1 MWRSFW
7 YALATCL
14 QPRLLMWSL
23 LPLVVAGGAVGL
35 LGWAFWE
42 DALDAV
48 RAVVDAWS
56 LSQSVFQWLH
66 SVGAPQLRAFVAPLV
81 VVVLAVP
88 LVLVLSLLLVAVLA
102 TPAVVTVVAARHHP
116 RLQARRGASW
126 WQGLLWS
133 LSCTLAALA
142 ALILSL
148 PLWLVPPLVMVLPPL
163 IWGWLT
169 CRVLG
174 FEVLAHHATPEERR
188 LVLRG
193 RRWTLLAIGLLCGY
207 LSALPAL
214 LWTLGSAA
222 LLLAPLLML
231 VAVWMY
237 TAIFMFAACWFAH
250 FCLGDLQRLRDA
262 ETAERAEGAAVSA
275 DPAPQLESA

>member
-14 QPRLLMWSL
+14 QPRLLLWSL
-23 LPLVVAGGAVGL
+23 LPLGVAGGAVGL

-42 DALDAV
+42 QAMDAV
-48 RAVVDAWS
+48 RGVVDAWS
-56 LSQSVFQWLH
+56 LSQRVFQWLH

-88 LVLVLSLLLVAVLA
+88 VVLVLSLLLVAVLA
-102 TPAVVTVVAARHHP
+102 TPAVVTLVAARHHP
-116 RLQARRGASW
+116 RLQARHGASW
-126 WQGLLWS
+126 WQGLLWT
-133 LSCTLAALA
+133 LSCTLAALL
-142 ALILSL
+142 ALVLSL

-174 FEVLAHHATPEERR
+174 FEVLALHASPEERR

-193 RRWTLLAIGLLCGY
+193 RRWTLLSIGVLCGY
-207 LSALPAL
+207 LGALPSL
-214 LWTLGSAA
+214 LWTLGSTA

-237 TAIFMFAACWFAH
+237 TVVFMFAACWFAH
-250 FCLGDLQRLRDA
+250 FCLGELQLLRDA
-262 ETAERAEGAAVSA
+262 ESPGAAAQSSVA
-275 DPAPQLESA
+275 LAQPESA

>member
-14 QPRLLMWSL
+14 QPRLLLWSL
-23 LPLVVAGGAVGL
+23 LPLGVAGGAVGL

-42 DALDAV
+42 QAMDAV
-48 RAVVDAWS
+48 RGVVDAWS
-56 LSQSVFQWLH
+56 LSQRVFQWLH

-88 LVLVLSLLLVAVLA
+88 VVLVLSLLLVAVLA
-102 TPAVVTVVAARHHP
+102 TPAVVTLVAARHHP
-116 RLQARRGASW
+116 RLQARHGASW
-126 WQGLLWS
+126 WQGLLWT
-133 LSCTLAALA
+133 LSCTLAALL
-142 ALILSL
+142 ALVLSL

-174 FEVLAHHATPEERR
+174 FEVLALHASPEERR

-193 RRWTLLAIGLLCGY
+193 RRWTLLSIGVLCGY
-207 LSALPAL
+207 LGALPSL
-214 LWTLGSAA
+214 LWTLGSTA

-237 TAIFMFAACWFAH
+237 TVVFMFAACWFAH
-250 FCLGDLQRLRDA
+250 FCLGELQLLRDA
-262 ETAERAEGAAVSA
+262 ELPGAAARSSVA
-275 DPAPQLESA
+275 LAQPESA